1 MIKIRGLK
9 KSFGDNIILNGIDVD
24 INKGEVVTMI
34 GPSGA
39 GKTTLLRTMNW
50 LEAPNEGTIEI
61 AGAEIDAK
69 SATKKKIQN
78 LRSKTAMVFQHYNLF
93 SNLTAL
99 ENITTSL
106 ICVKK
111 FSKDEANEKG
121 LALLERVGLKNKAD
135 IYPSFLSGGQQQR
148 VGIARALAVEP
159 EVILFD
165 EPTSALDPEWVGEV
179 LGVMSEIASE
189 GMTMIV
195 VSHEMRFVKN
205 VSSRVLLLDSGV
217 IIEDGT
223 PEKVFNNPSHPRTI
237 KFLDQAHLGA
247 A

>member
-9 KSFGDNIILNGIDVD
+9 KRFGNNVILNGIDLD
-24 INKGEVVTMI
+24 ISKGEVVTMI

-39 GKTTLLRTMNW
+39 GKTTLLRAINW
-50 LEAPNEGTIEI
+50 LEAPNEGSIKI
-61 AGAEIDAK
+61 AGAEIDAG
-69 SATKKKIQN
+69 SATKKKVRG
-78 LRSKTAMVFQHYNLF
+78 LRSKSAMVFQHYNLF
-93 SNLTAL
+93 VNLTAL

-106 ICVKK
+106 TCVKK
-111 FSKDEANEKG
+111 LTKDEARAKG
-121 LALLERVGLKNKAD
+121 LALLERVGLRDKAD
-135 IYPSFLSGGQQQR
+135 TYPGFLSGGQQQR

-179 LGVMSEIASE
+179 LGVMNEIASE

-195 VSHEMRFVKN
+195 VSHEMRFVRDIAT
-205 VSSRVLLLDSGV
+205 RVLLLDSGI

-223 PEKVFNNPSHPRTI
+223 PEQVFNNPHHERTL